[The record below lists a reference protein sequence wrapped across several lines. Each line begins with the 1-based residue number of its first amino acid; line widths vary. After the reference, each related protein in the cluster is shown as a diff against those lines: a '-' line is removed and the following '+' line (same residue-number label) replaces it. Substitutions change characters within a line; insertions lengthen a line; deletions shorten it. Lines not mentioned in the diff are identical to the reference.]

1 MKNKQRIA
9 LGLIAIMAL
18 SATACKKNEAPGAE
32 NTEQV
37 NSVETEAPLAEEGG
51 NPYEAIIVNY
61 DKSIGFV
68 DVKSPAKSEEEQK
81 ATLVAMAKLKAK
93 GATSTEIFTFF
104 KENIEG
110 LRTPYSDDF
119 AAYAISGIQKNS
131 FEDYRQTEPYFSDM
145 TRYDLYMKEAEKYE
159 FSYLEL
165 KRHTDQIVDPVLK
178 ELMAKAIP
186 QGYIYSTAEGMV
198 FPVTD
203 YTEFAK
209 YKTLYSPEFG
219 ALLNQLAYNNV
230 SILASDGGLVIG
242 YDQVAARIF
251 EADKQLQASKETENN
266 KYHKFLVMEYV
277 SNLSVLLFGL
287 DNTPAYDYETL
298 KLKEELALLYK
309 KMAEEKDSKT
319 ATYIQMHMANL
330 EAEKGLYTE
339 ATMDQIRKLIQKIK
353 ADYKVSPEDE
363 AAYTEWY
370 SGEMK

>member
-1 MKNKQRIA
+1 MKNRQWIA
-9 LGLIAIMAL
+9 LSLIGILAF
-18 SATACKKNEAPGAE
+18 SAAGCKKNAGNGEVY
-32 NTEQV
+32 TQQSD
-37 NSVETEAPLAEEGG
+37 SVETEAPAPEESG
-51 NPYEAIIVNY
+51 NPYESIIVTY
-61 DKSIGFV
+61 DKAIGFV
-68 DVKSPAKSEEEQK
+68 EVKGEPKTDEEQK
-81 ATLVAMAKLKAK
+81 AAVEAMKKLKLSGAK
-93 GATSTEIFTFF
+93 SSELFSYF

-110 LRTPYSDDF
+110 LRAPYSDDF

-131 FEDYRQTEPYFSDM
+131 FVDYSQTEPYFSDM

-165 KRHTDQIVDPVLK
+165 KRHTDQIEDPALK
-178 ELMAKAIP
+178 ALMEKASP

-209 YKTLYSPEFG
+209 YKSLYSHEFG
-219 ALLNQLAYNNV
+219 ALLNQLAYNNIN
-230 SILASDGGLVIG
+230 ILASDGGLVIS
-242 YDQVAARIF
+242 YDHVAARIF
-251 EADKQLQASKETENN
+251 EADKQLQSATESK
-266 KYHKFLVMEYV
+266 YQKFLAMEYV

-298 KLKEELALLYK
+298 KLKEDLALIYK
-309 KMAEEKDSKT
+309 QMAEQKDSKT

-330 EAEKGLYTE
+330 EVEKGLYTE
-339 ATMDQIRKLIQKIK
+339 ATIEQIRKLIQKIK

-363 AAYTEWY
+363 TAYSDWY